1 MSTRLPGIEIQRTTF
16 VRMKTL
22 RCQIPA
28 PLMPTDFTKA
38 HSFDYYNYH
47 ITFSFSF
54 KMVAIHNLGLAAFVW
69 LGLASKGLAMGIDES
84 TDGLYLVERDEPVEL
99 EARTR
104 RGRPGDDPR
113 TWGPN
118 AGGHGP
124 RQGGKGTR
132 SIDDFET
139 ELFTRT
145 RRGGR
150 PGDDPRT
157 WGPNAGGHA
166 PRQGRRGLE
175 TDLFTRTR
183 RGGRPGDD
191 PRTWGPNAG
200 GHGPRHGGK
209 TTRDYDAGLFTRTRK
224 GGRPGDDPRTWGPN
238 AGGHGPRQGG
248 RGTRSIDD
256 YEGELYTRARN
267 NPGYHPAPVRG
278 GSQPR
283 TGGHRGTRDLEEL
296 EE

>member
-1 MSTRLPGIEIQRTTF
+1 
-16 VRMKTL
+16 
-22 RCQIPA
+22 
-28 PLMPTDFTKA
+28 
-38 HSFDYYNYH
+38 
-47 ITFSFSF
+47 
-54 KMVAIHNLGLAAFVW
+54 MVAIHNLGLAAFVW

-157 WGPNAGGHA
+157 WGPNAGGHGPRQGGRGTRSIDDFETELFTRTRRGGRPGDDPRTWGPNAGGHA

-224 GGRPGDDPRTWGPN
+224 G
-238 AGGHGPRQGG
+238 A
-248 RGTRSIDD
+248 
-256 YEGELYTRARN
+256 
-267 NPGYHPAPVRG
+267 
-278 GSQPR
+278 
-283 TGGHRGTRDLEEL
+283 DLEMTL
-296 EE
+296 ALGDLTQAAMALDRAAEEHEALTTMRVSFTPAHATIPVTTLLPSVAVANLVPVGTAGLATWRSWRSKKSLGAI